1 MTVTMTKG
9 KIVNRETAGRT
20 DSNAAR
26 YWTCQRFGQAPI
38 ETIFNYSNEKEV
50 IVVLYVEY
58 GGVLR

>member
-1 MTVTMTKG
+1 MTVTITKG

-50 IVVLYVEY
+50 LVVLYVE
-58 GGVLR
+58 

>member
-26 YWTCQRFGQAPI
+26 YRSC
-38 ETIFNYSNEKEV
+38 
-50 IVVLYVEY
+50 
-58 GGVLR
+58 

>member
-26 YWTCQRFGQAPI
+26 YWTCQRFGQAPL
-38 ETIFNYSNEKEV
+38 ETIFNSSNEKEF
-50 IVVLYVEY
+50 IVVLYVE
-58 GGVLR
+58 